1 MSPIPPR
8 ARAMLRQASQT
19 AAANKRTA
27 AEQLYRQIIDE
38 FPELPDGWVGLA
50 DVLNDPDAQRAA
62 YEHALALDS
71 SHTEAINGLKKL
83 NNEYVPDEP
92 LLAPEP
98 TPLVVSEPIKP
109 VVSPAPPA
117 PQPFNTPSY
126 APQRPTDDEALV
138 LYCSTHPD
146 VRTNLRCYSCGKLI
160 CSRCARHTPVG
171 WRCNTCI
178 YEAQEVFFNAEAVHY
193 IVAFIVSG
201 ILGAIGGIIVPL
213 IGWLTLFLAAGV
225 GSLIGRIAFR
235 LTGRRR
241 GRYLPHIVAAA
252 VVIGGLMPA
261 LLSVLVTFAA
271 VSITGEVGF
280 WGSFDIIWRLIY
292 VGLAAVSAFYQVR

>member
-38 FPELPDGWVGLA
+38 FPEVPDGWVGLA
-50 DVLNDPDAQRAA
+50 DVLSDPDEQRAT
-62 YEHALALDS
+62 YERALALDAT
-71 SHTEAINGLKKL
+71 HTGAINGLKKL
-83 NNEYVPDEP
+83 NNEFVPDESP
-92 LLAPEP
+92 SIP
-98 TPLVVSEPIKP
+98 TPTPAPVLSEPVKP
-109 VVSPAPPA
+109 AAPPPA
-117 PQPFNTPSY
+117 PQPFNNPSF
-126 APQRPTDDEALV
+126 APQPPTDDEALV

-193 IVAFIVSG
+193 VVAFIVSG

-213 IGWLTLFLAAGV
+213 IGWLTLFLAAGT
-225 GSLIGRIAFR
+225 GTLIGRVAFR

-241 GRYLPHIVAAA
+241 GRYLPHVVAAA
-252 VVIGGLMPA
+252 VIMGGLLPA

-280 WGSFDIIWRLIY
+280 WGSFDVVWRLVY